1 MGVFA
6 EWQPAYDEAGIVTFP
21 VDAVAK
27 RPRVEHYN
35 KIGRRGSAQ
44 LAAKFGEVNALG
56 FMCGARNNLSIVDID
71 ECDEGLVADVFGR
84 LGASPI
90 VARTASGKFHVW
102 YRHNGEGRKIRC
114 DLFPGRAI
122 DILGGGY
129 ALAPPSQ
136 SEKGGYEFIEGS
148 LADLSRL
155 RAMASIDVPAND
167 DPEITGR
174 GQDCDGAEEGERNI
188 TLLRICGKAAP
199 SCGSL
204 DALTA
209 YALEMNA
216 GGLWPPLPEGE
227 VRRTAQSAWKYQAEG
242 RNGFA
247 GDRWVQ
253 IERGAHEI
261 LRTNPDA
268 AYLYQML
275 RAEHWGRD
283 FCITNSWS
291 ASLPLS
297 LERLQNARKFLLL
310 HKLIRCVRKHK
321 RGHAALYR
329 FEALKVA

>member
-216 GGLWPPLPEGE
+216 GGPPCQKGKCGGPLRVLGNIRPKGA
-227 VRRTAQSAWKYQAEG
+227 TALQGIGGCRLNAGPTRFCGPILTLRIFTRCLG
-242 RNGFA
+242 RN
-247 GDRWVQ
+247 
-253 IERGAHEI
+253 IGAAI
-261 LRTNPDA
+261 
-268 AYLYQML
+268 
-275 RAEHWGRD
+275 
-283 FCITNSWS
+283 S
-291 ASLPLS
+291 A
-297 LERLQNARKFLLL
+297 
-310 HKLIRCVRKHK
+310 
-321 RGHAALYR
+321 
-329 FEALKVA
+329 